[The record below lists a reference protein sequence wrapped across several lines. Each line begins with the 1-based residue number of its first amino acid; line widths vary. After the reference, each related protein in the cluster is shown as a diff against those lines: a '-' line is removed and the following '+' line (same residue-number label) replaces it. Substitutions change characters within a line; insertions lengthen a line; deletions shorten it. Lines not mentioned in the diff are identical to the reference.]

1 LDFIFSTWYSWIY
14 FRIPNSI
21 RKEMMITHLFIYL
34 LGFPYL
40 VSASIEKLSPYLV
53 IARTT
58 SIQTF
63 ETPLLHGRRLS
74 DIALNAKDALIDA
87 TNKHAL
93 SFGSNTRRLQDDD
106 NVIEDFSPFSSD
118 ISSSFSVVHGFSA
131 MLSLD
136 AVTFLGAYATEQL
149 NQQSL
154 VGYNVSIVLYHD
166 VLVYAG
172 PYEQDAVVQSAQEGA
187 ALNQEVSW
195 GLDRIDQATLPL
207 DQKYFR
213 AGSGAGVDVYVADSG
228 IRLSHNE
235 FFNQGNLQARSA
247 NFVNNDAMPRPMGEG
262 EDASDCAGHGTHLSS
277 TIAGASFGVAPG
289 ARLIPVR
296 IYGCTAS
303 GPVSAV
309 LRGFDFILASMR
321 SRPSV
326 PAVIN
331 LSFAAKRLDVLDEA
345 VRSLANAGGVVVA
358 AAGNSFKDACSTSP
372 AAERSCIAVGSTN
385 KNDEWSS
392 FSDYGK
398 CIFLSAPGSEILGAS
413 HEGNALSLY
422 MSGTSMAT
430 PHVTGV
436 VAIIL
441 QTQLDSG
448 KGRLTVS
455 QTRQVLHCL
464 SSDIA
469 WLNPTVVSSDT
480 ATTFLY
486 SPPGG
491 IPTEC
496 LPENLPL
503 WSTPASPSSTL
514 SPSVS
519 PLSQS
524 STSSVTFKDGF
535 FSISSGAK
543 RSSPSSFVG
552 LAVAA
557 GLTLLLLRRI

>member
-1 LDFIFSTWYSWIY
+1 MFFLARFNSSSDPPIDTMIF
-14 FRIPNSI
+14 
-21 RKEMMITHLFIYL
+21 LFIYL
-34 LGFPYL
+34 LGYYL
-40 VSASIEKLSPYLV
+40 YLADASIEMLSPYLV

-58 SIQTF
+58 SIHSVSVD
-63 ETPLLHGRRLS
+63 TPSSAGHGRRLS
-74 DIALNAKDALIDA
+74 DVALSAKDALIAA

-93 SFGSNTRRLQDDD
+93 LFGANKRRLQDEDNSVVDD
-106 NVIEDFSPFSSD
+106 FTPFSTD

-131 MLSLD
+131 MLSLE
-136 AVTFLGAYATEQL
+136 AVTFLASYATEQL
-149 NQQSL
+149 HLQAL
-154 VGYNVSIVLYHD
+154 GGLNVTIVLYHD
-166 VLVYAG
+166 IIVYAG
-172 PYEQDAVVQSAQEGA
+172 PHEQDPVVRSAQEGTGVTEM
-187 ALNQEVSW
+187 LSW
-195 GLDRIDQATLPL
+195 GLDRIDQSTLPL
-207 DQKYFR
+207 DQKYIR

-228 IRLSHNE
+228 IRFSHNE
-235 FFNQGNLQARSA
+235 FLNQGDLKGRSA
-247 NFVNNDAMPRPMGEG
+247 NFVNNDPMPRTMGQG
-262 EDASDCAGHGTHLSS
+262 ADSSDCAGHGTHLSS
-277 TIAGASFGVAPG
+277 TIAGINLGVAPG
-289 ARLIPVR
+289 ANLVPVR

-358 AAGNSFKDACSTSP
+358 AAGNSFKDACTTSP
-372 AAERSCIAVGSTN
+372 AAERSCIAVGSTT
-385 KNDEWSS
+385 KYDEWSS
-392 FSDYGK
+392 FSDFGQ

-413 HEGNALSLY
+413 HEGDDSSLF
-422 MSGTSMAT
+422 MSGTSMAA

-436 VAIIL
+436 IAIIL

-448 KGRLTVS
+448 KGRLSVS

-464 SSDIA
+464 ASDLSWKHPSVISS
-469 WLNPTVVSSDT
+469 NT

-486 SPPGG
+486 SPSGG
-491 IPTEC
+491 IPSEC

-503 WSTPASPSSTL
+503 WSTPASPSSTT
-514 SPSVS
+514 SPSNS
-519 PLSQS
+519 PLPKT

-535 FSISSGAK
+535 FTVSSGAK
-543 RSSPSSFVG
+543 RSSPSSFLG